1 MKSRTECEPSC
12 LFVILHQQWRGGR
25 GMREH
30 TIPSFTGETTRKR
43 AYCYVNIN
51 IEQDVHKDYIQCKEK
66 KKNKQLLYITRTE
79 K

>member
-1 MKSRTECEPSC
+1 
-12 LFVILHQQWRGGR
+12 
-25 GMREH
+25 MREH

-66 KKNKQLLYITRTE
+66 KQTNKQLLYITRTV